1 VSGWIIRALAPWKAM
16 YHGCYKQ
23 LPSLKDDVAATKR
36 ILDFQNDP
44 CILVA
49 HSYGSS
55 IITQWPAWTRM

>member
-1 VSGWIIRALAPWKAM
+1 M